1 MTNFS
6 LSIDSVESGAKFR
19 LNPLSTERQT
29 TECVYCQQNET
40 SVTFASVTLS
50 SSCWLDVVAASPLM
64 RWRWRNL
71 LLLRRSWWSTP
82 SLSVVLSAVSSV
94 TTSLR
99 ISAPSLV
106 PLHHVA
112 GWTHVAS
119 HHRTSHLTIRS
130 THGAHVTGHTHWRA
144 TLLRL
149 MAPLSLVT
157 PKVKNIFLIKI
168 IKHPGYVVINNLNII
183 TVLIVIKKKKN
194 TYSPSVQLMGS
205 ILKNQSNISGIAK
218 GDESKATTA
227 TGLAVLHNHTVNNFA
242 ITAEVS
248 LQIFLSRLP

>member
-1 MTNFS
+1 LT
-6 LSIDSVESGAKFR
+6 V
-19 LNPLSTERQT
+19 
-29 TECVYCQQNET
+29 
-40 SVTFASVTLS
+40 ASVTLS

-157 PKVKNIFLIKI
+157 VLTRSCAFSWFHIILTNIIKPKVKNIFLIKI